1 MDYLRV
7 ELIEYIGD
15 RGQELGVTVFLLES
29 TEPTIVRDFERTN
42 TSMHMATNLEILRAS
57 SNLAVDQPDFMALC
71 QLLRQSVGIHFNTRH
86 VFGKK
91 EVDGM

>member
-7 ELIEYIGD
+7 EFIEYIRD

-29 TEPTIVRDFERTN
+29 TEPAVVRNFERTN
-42 TSMHMATNLEILRAS
+42 TSMHMAPNLEIRRAS
-57 SNLAVDQPDFMALC
+57 SDLAVDQPDFMTLC
-71 QLLRQSVGIHFNTRH
+71 QLRRQSVGVHLNTRH